1 MASDG
6 NSGKIPNAS
15 PVHGSQAT
23 NSIRPQLGSGKPL
36 PPSGKTVAA
45 AERPAATA
53 ERPAATAVPGVK
65 PAPAAQQSADP
76 QTLVNQL
83 NSHLNDSGFPDQFRL
98 DPTGKQIQQVNPA
111 TGKVVGEFSVSEF
124 PALARSVGASGL
136 LLDSLA

>member
-23 NSIRPQLGSGKPL
+23 SSVRPQLGSGKPL

-45 AERPAATA
+45 A

>member
-1 MASDG
+1 M
-6 NSGKIPNAS
+6 
-15 PVHGSQAT
+15 
-23 NSIRPQLGSGKPL
+23 RPQLGSGKPL
-36 PPSGKTVAA
+36 PPSGKTVAV
-45 AERPAATA
+45 AEPA
-53 ERPAATAVPGVK
+53 AATAVPGVK
-65 PAPAAQQSADP
+65 PAPAVQRSADP